1 MRAVEPNET
10 QSYMRKEPVVKNF
23 TRYIGLDV
31 HQDLIA
37 VGVCETDGS
46 ATSLGTVP
54 NLPDAIARLMRKLG
68 PADKLRVCYEAGPC
82 GFVLYWQLCE
92 LGIDCTVVAPSL
104 IPLRPGDRVKTDRRD
119 ALKLARCHRNGDLV
133 AVFVPDG
140 AHLAL
145 RELVRS
151 REAALRDQRRARNRL
166 RLMLLRYGIKP
177 QEALK
182 RWTAPY
188 MGWVQTVRMATAAE
202 QYSYDDAVA
211 QVMHQTERVA
221 AIEPEL
227 EQAVQQAPV
236 ELREVIGALQSL
248 VGVKVLTAATVAV
261 EAGDLCRFDKAPELM
276 SYAGLVPSEHSSGG
290 PKGQRRGG
298 ISKAG
303 NAHLRRVVVEASWHY
318 SKPCRSDGPVAKRR
332 RGQDPVVV
340 QIAHKAQKRLRKR
353 YVQLTARGM
362 PNARA
367 VTVVARE
374 LLGFMWGI
382 AKRVQQQHSE
392 KAAG

>member
-1 MRAVEPNET
+1 MVLLRVP
-10 QSYMRKEPVVKNF
+10 QSYIRKEPVVKNS
-23 TRYIGLDV
+23 TRFVGLDV

-37 VGVCETDGS
+37 AAVCEADGT
-46 ATSLGTVP
+46 ATSLGTLP
-54 NLPDAIARLMRKLG
+54 NSPDAIARLMRKLG

-92 LGIDCTVVAPSL
+92 LGIDCMVVAPSL
-104 IPLRPGDRVKTDRRD
+104 IPVRPGDRVKTDRRD
-119 ALKLARCHRNGDLV
+119 ALKMARCHRNGDLV
-133 AVFVPDG
+133 PVFVPDA

-151 REAALRDQRRARNRL
+151 REAARGDQKRARNRL

-177 QEALK
+177 QEAIK

-188 MGWVQTVRMATAAE
+188 MAWVQTVRLQTAAE

-211 QVMHQTERVA
+211 QVLHQTERVA

-227 EQAVQQAPV
+227 EQAVQQAPPA
-236 ELREVIGALQSL
+236 LREVIRALQSL

-261 EAGDLCRFDKAPELM
+261 EAGDLCRFDKAPQLM

-290 PKGQRRGG
+290 LKGQRRGG

-303 NAHLRRVVVEASWHY
+303 NAHLRRVVVEAAWSY

-332 RGQDPVVV
+332 VGQDPVVV
-340 QIAHKAQKRLRKR
+340 QLAHKAQKRLRKR
-353 YVQLTARGM
+353 YVALTARGL
-362 PNARA
+362 PSAKA
-367 VTVVARE
+367 ATVVARE

-382 AKRVQQQHSE
+382 AKRVQQSQSE
-392 KAAG
+392 SAAG

>member
-1 MRAVEPNET
+1 M
-10 QSYMRKEPVVKNF
+10 KNS

-31 HQDLIA
+31 HQDSIA
-37 VGVCETDGS
+37 VAVCEADGT

-54 NLPDAIARLMRKLG
+54 NDPDAISRLMRKLG

-92 LGIDCTVVAPSL
+92 LSIDCMVVAPSL
-104 IPLRPGDRVKTDRRD
+104 IPVRPGDHVKTDRRD
-119 ALKLARCHRNGDLV
+119 ALKLARCLRNGDLV
-133 AVFVPDG
+133 PVFVPDA

-166 RLMLLRYGIKP
+166 RLLLLRYGIKP
-177 QEALK
+177 QQAIK

-188 MGWVQTVRMATAAE
+188 MAFVQTVRMATAAE

-211 QVMHQTERVA
+211 QVLHQTQRVA

-227 EQAVQQAPV
+227 ERAVQQAPPQ
-236 ELREVIGALQSL
+236 LREVICALQSL

-261 EAGDLCRFDKAPELM
+261 EAGDLCRFDKAPQLM
-276 SYAGLVPSEHSSGG
+276 SYAGLVPSEHCSGG

-303 NAHLRRVVVEASWHY
+303 NAHLRRVAVEAAWSY

-340 QIAHKAQKRLRKR
+340 QLAHKAQKRLRKR
-353 YVQLTARGM
+353 YVELTARGK
-362 PNARA
+362 PSAKA

-382 AKRVQQQHSE
+382 AQRVKQQRSQPT
-392 KAAG
+392 AG